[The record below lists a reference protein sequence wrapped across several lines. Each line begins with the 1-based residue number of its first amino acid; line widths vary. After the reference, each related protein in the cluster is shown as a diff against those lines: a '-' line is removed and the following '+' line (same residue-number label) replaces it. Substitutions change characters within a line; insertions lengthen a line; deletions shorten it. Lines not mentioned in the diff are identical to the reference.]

1 MRTLTGGGGWD
12 NLPLPW
18 VPAPRSFLDLPGL
31 IRSMQILFWLSAAVL
46 VYTYFGYPALIH
58 VLSRLRPAPQ
68 PAPEPATW
76 PAISVVMAA
85 YNERA
90 RIERKL
96 NDLRTHGYPGPMT
109 ILVVSDGST
118 DGTAEFLAGQSDVLL
133 LDLDERRGKP
143 HALNR
148 ALEAVQTPLVVFTD
162 VRQVLDAYA
171 LRLLVARL
179 LEPGI
184 GAVSGELAH
193 IDPQTRT
200 AASIGLYWRY
210 EKWIRAAESRF
221 YSTVGATGALYAIR
235 REDFVP
241 LAEDAIL
248 DDFELPMEI
257 VRGGKRVVFEG
268 GAVLFDELQN
278 DMAGER
284 KRKVRTLT
292 GNYQAMARHPWMF
305 SPRRNPVWLQF
316 ISHKVLRLVAPYAM
330 LLALLSSLVL
340 AFDLAFFLLLAI
352 GQLAFYASALLGI
365 LLPALRRSR
374 LISFA
379 AVFVE
384 LNAAAVM
391 AFYRYVSGQVDVRWD
406 KT

>member
-1 MRTLTGGGGWD
+1 MET
-12 NLPLPW
+12 
-18 VPAPRSFLDLPGL
+18 
-31 IRSMQILFWLSAAVL
+31 LFWLSTLLL
-46 VYTYFGYPALIH
+46 VYTYAGYPALIFA
-58 VLSRLRPAPQ
+58 LSRLKPAETRAPD
-68 PAPEPATW
+68 PAAW
-76 PAISVVMAA
+76 PDITVVMAA
-85 YNERA
+85 YNERS

-96 NDLRTHGYPGPMT
+96 NDLRTHGYPGVLK
-109 ILVVSDGST
+109 IIVVSDGST
-118 DGTAEFLAGQSDVLL
+118 DGTSEWLATQADVRLLSFAE
-133 LDLDERRGKP
+133 RHGKP

-148 ALEAVQTPLVVFTD
+148 ALEMVDTPIVVFND

-171 LRLLVARL
+171 LQLLVARL
-179 LEPGI
+179 LQPGI

-193 IDPQTRT
+193 FDPQTRT

-221 YSTVGATGALYAIR
+221 HATVGATGALYAIR
-235 REDFVP
+235 REDFVT

-257 VRGGKRVVFEG
+257 VRSGKRVVFES
-268 GAVLFDELQN
+268 GAILFDELQT
-278 DMAGER
+278 DIGGER

-305 SPRRNPVWLQF
+305 SPRQNPVWLQF

-330 LLALLSSLVL
+330 VLTLLASLAL
-340 AFDLAFFLLLAI
+340 ARHLAFFSFVALV
-352 GQLAFYASALLGI
+352 QLAFYGAAVLGI
-365 LLPALRRSR
+365 VLPALRSSR

-391 AFYRYVSGQVDVRWD
+391 AFYRYVSGRVEVRWE